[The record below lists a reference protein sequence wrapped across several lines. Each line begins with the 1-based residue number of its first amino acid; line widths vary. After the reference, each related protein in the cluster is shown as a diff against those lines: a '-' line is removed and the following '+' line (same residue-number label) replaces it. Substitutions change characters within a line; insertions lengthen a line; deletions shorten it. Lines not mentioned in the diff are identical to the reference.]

1 MSTATLER
9 NRAVKKQQN
18 SSLFRPLIALYDS
31 DDSFTAVLQM
41 SGIDNKSISVKVKD
55 GILTVEGI
63 TEFTPPEKSHLKYN
77 ELRVG
82 NYRISLNVG
91 EQIDED
97 KISATYRNGL
107 LTLVLPKDKMRRN
120 KKISIRTD

>member
-107 LTLVLPKDKMRRN
+107 LTNALTVYCF
-120 KKISIRTD
+120 T